1 MFDPVLLPSL
11 RWTIMRTIMVG
22 GHLGAT
28 DRMCKEVAAAEFMGV
43 TRQLVRNEIKYLEDR
58 GLVDVTRS
66 EVAAW
71 RMTLNR
77 HGRDIVDYTVPCLPG
92 IARPERAQPED

>member
-58 GLVDVTRS
+58 GLTDVTRS
-66 EVAAW
+66 EVSAW